1 MFRNRGVF
9 RPIRAIGRAAGR
21 ARQFVLRQKPSYRI
35 TVTRAALSSFLAGFT
50 AQYNSIYA
58 VALGA
63 RPGVRLHHRDCPGH
77 GPAAPTANDDSRDV
91 TEREG
96 LTMFA
101 YAEMPQTWRRQAH
114 GALVVVKKN
123 VLRLPRMSHLQDP
136 DASVGLAGGGTGCC
150 QT

>member
-1 MFRNRGVF
+1 ERLTRGFRW
-9 RPIRAIGRAAGR
+9 
-21 ARQFVLRQKPSYRI
+21 LRDGPGAFGWG
-35 TVTRAALSSFLAGFT
+35 TDLATRRS
-50 AQYNSIYA
+50 
-58 VALGA
+58 
-63 RPGVRLHHRDCPGH
+63 GVRLHNRACPGH
-77 GPAAPTANDDSRDV
+77 DSAAPTANDDSRDV

-96 LTMFA
+96 LIMFA